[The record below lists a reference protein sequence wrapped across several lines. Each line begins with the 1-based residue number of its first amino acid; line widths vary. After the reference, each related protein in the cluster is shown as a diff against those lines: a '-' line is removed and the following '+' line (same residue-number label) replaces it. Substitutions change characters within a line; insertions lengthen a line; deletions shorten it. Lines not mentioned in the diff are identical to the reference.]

1 VSEQAETTQDAARA
15 PGRPR
20 SAASHQ
26 AILEATLELLAEKGF
41 RAMSMDAVAARAGVS
56 KATIYRRWK
65 SKEELV
71 EELLEALVAL
81 VQPIDTGNPREDL
94 LATGRAVT
102 ATAAPSMKL
111 LMALAGE
118 AVVNPEFGEVFR
130 AKLVA
135 PRKAQIRRFLERA
148 VETGELREDAD
159 LDFFSDLALGTII
172 WRNQLVDGT
181 LATLVDDQA
190 RIWDVIVESA
200 GTPKGKRALA
210 KRRREVG

>member
-1 VSEQAETTQDAARA
+1 MSEQVQPERQAARA

-20 SAASHQ
+20 SVASHE
-26 AILEATLELLAEKGF
+26 AILRATLELLAEKGF
-41 RAMSMDAVAARAGVS
+41 RATSMDAVAARAGVS

-94 LATGRAVT
+94 LATGRAVM
-102 ATAAPSMKL
+102 ASAAPGMKL

-130 AKLVA
+130 EKLVA

-159 LDFFSDLALGTII
+159 LDFFADLALGTII
-172 WRNQLVDGT
+172 WRNQLADGT

-190 RIWDVIVESA
+190 RVWDVIVESA
-200 GTPKGKRALA
+200 GTAKGKRALA
-210 KRRREVG
+210 KRRREAD

>member
-1 VSEQAETTQDAARA
+1 MSEQIQEAARP

-20 SAASHQ
+20 SAASHE
-26 AILEATLELLAEKGF
+26 AILKATLELLAEKGF
-41 RAMSMDAVAARAGVS
+41 RATSMDAVAARAGVS

-102 ATAAPSMKL
+102 ATAAPGMKL

-135 PRKAQIRRFLERA
+135 PRKAQIRGFLERA
-148 VETGELREDAD
+148 VETGELRDDAD
-159 LDFFSDLALGTII
+159 LDFFADLALGTII
-172 WRNQLVDGT
+172 WRNQLADGT

-190 RIWDVIVESA
+190 RVWDVIVESA
-200 GTPKGKRALA
+200 GTPKGRRALA
-210 KRRREVG
+210 KRRREGS